1 MRPSFLLFF
10 KYKHFFPF
18 SQLTCLAL
26 TLQHEQKKEK
36 NTSKYAD
43 KKRIQAT
50 KSDQLFGS
58 RFFTTNTIKIYTK
71 LSLESSPDSCV
82 KCYTMFLQ
90 FLLIKID
97 VFS

>member
-43 KKRIQAT
+43 KKESKQQSRI
-50 KSDQLFGS
+50 
-58 RFFTTNTIKIYTK
+58 N
-71 LSLESSPDSCV
+71 
-82 KCYTMFLQ
+82 FLV
-90 FLLIKID
+90 L
-97 VFS
+97 VFSLRIP

>member
-18 SQLTCLAL
+18 SQLTCLAV
-26 TLQHEQKKEK
+26 TLQHEQKKGK

-43 KKRIQAT
+43 KKRIQTT

-71 LSLESSPDSCV
+71 LSLGIS
-82 KCYTMFLQ
+82 YIFFTHTTFI
-90 FLLIKID
+90 LIKRN
-97 VFS
+97 SQ